1 MNGAMRQLLAENPAG
16 MKGLPLG
23 LSKSGISGLGL
34 SFSGA
39 LPLAA
44 NPSLS
49 GINLDD
55 LIRCSSFGQPGAKA
69 ALGGGAGA
77 DAAAPAPPPVIPAP
91 GITLSF
97 SRSTSELKAKNASEI
112 SLGSLLDTGNVTDLL
127 AEFGNGGAAA
137 SS

>member
-77 DAAAPAPPPVIPAP
+77 DAAAP
-91 GITLSF
+91 
-97 SRSTSELKAKNASEI
+97 RRRR
-112 SLGSLLDTGNVTDLL
+112 
-127 AEFGNGGAAA
+127 
-137 SS
+137 